1 MPTVSVIIPVYNTS
15 KWLDRC
21 LESVRRQRLRD
32 LEILCVDDG
41 SRDDSA
47 ERLTALV
54 RQDGRIRVLHQRN
67 KGLSEARNIGLRET
81 SAGLVYFLDSDDF
94 IHEQLLEL
102 AVGALEGNPR
112 AAFAL
117 VDYLKV
123 APDACPSEATIVYPE
138 GEPPPTRT
146 MANPLREFLKDNES
160 PDVWRFVYRRE
171 ALGALRFVPRLRYE
185 DLDFTYRF
193 LRRVATGV
201 WLHAPLHFYVQTP
214 NSLLRHPFTEDDAR
228 FYVWILRHLRDDF
241 AEMPRAWRLLRRRL
255 YSRVL
260 KAMWKEVLARQGEGA
275 DFEALARE
283 TWAQTDGL
291 FRDGVICR
299 RHFTPKWHFRF
310 WWLRLA
316 YGNRLPLGQRLWRA
330 FWKAVAP
337 FTPHRS
343 PLGRII
349 RTRGCKKPLD
359 EPTLV
364 ADVGRAQ
371 QIFQDVDPATDV
383 LCLGTSHTMMSIRPA
398 SATHLRLWNAGFIN
412 GDYRMAFHTYRALR
426 GKWPK
431 RPGQIVLFSD
441 AFWLPSQQ
449 SEYTENYIHSV
460 ILHVLIGMPYRST
473 WLTGPSERRVRRL
486 AQTRQPCD
494 CERGYS
500 PIAPIP
506 VVASQAKRVAGHIR
520 RSRYAP
526 TEMVWFERLRA
537 EVEADGRRLVLFRAP
552 LREDYRAALAAG
564 DGAGVWE
571 AGAEAKRDLTVLDYS
586 ELAVSPEFWHDA
598 DHLNVLGATWFTPI
612 LEHDLEPLTHG

>member
-47 ERLTALV
+47 ERLAALA

-94 IHEQLLEL
+94 IHEQLLEF
-102 AVGALEGNPR
+102 AVAALEKNPQ

-123 APDACPSEATIVYPE
+123 EPDAHPPEAEAVYPN
-138 GEPPPTRT
+138 GRVPSIRT
-146 MANPLREFLKDNES
+146 MAHPLREFLRDNES

-193 LRRVATGV
+193 LRRVSAGV
-201 WLHAPLHFYVQTP
+201 WIHAPLHFYVQTP

-241 AEMPRAWRLLRRRL
+241 AETPRAWRLLRRRL
-255 YSRVL
+255 YPRVL
-260 KAMWKEVLARQGEGA
+260 KAMWKEILKQKAGGA
-275 DFEALARE
+275 NIAALARE
-283 TWAQTDGL
+283 TWVLTDKL
-291 FRDGVICR
+291 FREHIICR
-299 RHFTPKWHFRF
+299 RHFSPKWQLRFR
-310 WWLRLA
+310 RIRHT
-316 YGNRLPLGQRLWRA
+316 YGNCLLLGQRLWRT

-337 FTPHRS
+337 FTSHRS
-343 PLGRII
+343 PIGRVI
-349 RTRGCKKPLD
+349 RTRGCKKPMD
-359 EPTLV
+359 DATLV
-364 ADVGRAQ
+364 AEVGRAQ
-371 QIFQDVDPATDV
+371 QIFQDFDPATDV
-383 LCLGTSHTMMSIRPA
+383 LCLGTSHFVFSIRPA
-398 SATHLRLWNAGFIN
+398 SAAHLRLWNAGFIN
-412 GDYRMAFHTYRALR
+412 GDYRMAVHVYRALR
-426 GKWPK
+426 DKWPK

-449 SEYTENYIHSV
+449 SEYTENFIYST
-460 ILHVLIGMPYRST
+460 ILHVLIGMPYRMAF
-473 WLTGPSERRVRRL
+473 LMGPSERRVRRL

-520 RSRYAP
+520 RSCYAP

-571 AGAEAKRDLTVLDYS
+571 AGAEAKRGLTVLDYS

>member
-47 ERLTALV
+47 ERLAALA

-81 SAGLVYFLDSDDF
+81 STGLVYFLDSDDF

-102 AVGALEGNPR
+102 TVAALEKNPR

-123 APDACPSEATIVYPE
+123 EPDAHPPEAKTVYPN
-138 GEPPPTRT
+138 GRAPSIRT
-146 MANPLREFLKDNES
+146 MSHPLREFLRDNES

-193 LRRVATGV
+193 LRRVSAGV
-201 WLHAPLHFYVQTP
+201 WIHAPLHFYVQTP

-241 AEMPRAWRLLRRRL
+241 AETPRAWRLLRRRL
-255 YSRVL
+255 YPRVL
-260 KAMWKEVLARQGEGA
+260 KAMWKEILKQGANGEDIA
-275 DFEALARE
+275 ALARE
-283 TWAQTDGL
+283 TWVLTDKL
-291 FRDGVICR
+291 FREHIICR
-299 RHFTPKWHFRF
+299 RHFSPKWQLRFR
-310 WWLRLA
+310 RIRHT
-316 YGNRLPLGQRLWRA
+316 YGNCLLLGQRLWRT

-337 FTPHRS
+337 FTSHRS
-343 PLGRII
+343 PIGRVI
-349 RTRGCKKPLD
+349 RTRGCKKPMD
-359 EPTLV
+359 DATLV
-364 ADVGRAQ
+364 AEVGRAQ
-371 QIFQDVDPATDV
+371 QIFQDFDPETDV
-383 LCLGTSHTMMSIRPA
+383 LCLGTSHFVFSIRPA
-398 SATHLRLWNAGFIN
+398 SAAHLRLWNAGFIN
-412 GDYRMAFHTYRALR
+412 GDYRMAVHVYRALR
-426 GKWPK
+426 DKWPK

-571 AGAEAKRDLTVLDYS
+571 AGAEAKRGLTVLDYS

>member
-21 LESVRRQRLRD
+21 LESVRRQRLGD

-47 ERLTALV
+47 ERLTALI

-94 IHEQLLEL
+94 VHEQLLEL

-123 APDACPSEATIVYPE
+123 APDACPSEAKIVYPE
-138 GEPPPTRT
+138 GALPSTRT

-193 LRRVATGV
+193 LRRVATGI

-241 AEMPRAWRLLRRRL
+241 AETPRAWRLLRRRL
-255 YSRVL
+255 YPRVL
-260 KAMWKEVLARQGEGA
+260 KAMWKEILKQGANGENI
-275 DFEALARE
+275 EALARE
-283 TWAQTDGL
+283 TWVLTDKL
-291 FRDGVICR
+291 FREHIICR
-299 RHFTPKWHFRF
+299 RHFSPKWQLRFR
-310 WWLRLA
+310 RIRHT
-316 YGNRLPLGQRLWRA
+316 YGNCLLLGQRLWRT

-337 FTPHRS
+337 FTSHRS
-343 PLGRII
+343 PIGRVI
-349 RTRGCKKPLD
+349 RTRGCKKPMD

-364 ADVGRAQ
+364 AEVGRAQ
-371 QIFQDVDPATDV
+371 QIFQDFDPETDV
-383 LCLGTSHTMMSIRPA
+383 LCLGTSHFVFSIRPA
-398 SATHLRLWNAGFIN
+398 SAAHLRLWNAGFIN
-412 GDYRMAFHTYRALR
+412 GDYRMAVHVYRALR
-426 GKWPK
+426 DKWPK

-449 SEYTENYIHSV
+449 SEYTENFIYST
-460 ILHVLIGMPYRST
+460 ILHVLIGMPYRMAF
-473 WLTGPSERRVRRL
+473 LMGPSERRVRRL

-571 AGAEAKRDLTVLDYS
+571 AGADSKRGLTVLDYS

-612 LEHDLEPLTHG
+612 LEHDLEPLAHG

>member
-47 ERLTALV
+47 ERLAALA

-81 SAGLVYFLDSDDF
+81 STGLVYFLDSDDF

-102 AVGALEGNPR
+102 AVGVLEGNPR

-146 MANPLREFLKDNES
+146 MANPLREFLRDNES

-193 LRRVATGV
+193 LRRVSAGV
-201 WLHAPLHFYVQTP
+201 WIHAPLHFYVQTP

-255 YSRVL
+255 YPRVL
-260 KAMWKEVLARQGEGA
+260 KAMWKEILKQGANGEDIA
-275 DFEALARE
+275 ALARE
-283 TWAQTDGL
+283 TWVLTDKL
-291 FRDGVICR
+291 FREHIICR
-299 RHFTPKWHFRF
+299 RHFSPKWQLRFR
-310 WWLRLA
+310 RIRHT
-316 YGNRLPLGQRLWRA
+316 YGNCLLLGQRLWRT

-337 FTPHRS
+337 FTSHRS
-343 PLGRII
+343 PIGRVI
-349 RTRGCKKPLD
+349 RTRGCKKPMD
-359 EPTLV
+359 DATLV
-364 ADVGRAQ
+364 AEVGRAQ
-371 QIFQDVDPATDV
+371 QIFQDFDPETDV
-383 LCLGTSHTMMSIRPA
+383 LCLGTSHFVFSIRPA
-398 SATHLRLWNAGFIN
+398 SAAHLRLWNAGFIN
-412 GDYRMAFHTYRALR
+412 GDYRMAVHVYRALR
-426 GKWPK
+426 DKWPK

-460 ILHVLIGMPYRST
+460 ILHVLIGMPYRMAF
-473 WLTGPSERRVRRL
+473 LMGPSERRVRRL

-571 AGAEAKRDLTVLDYS
+571 AGAEAKRGLTVLDYS

>member
-47 ERLTALV
+47 ERLTALI

-94 IHEQLLEL
+94 VHEQLLEL

-123 APDACPSEATIVYPE
+123 APDACPSEAKIVYPE
-138 GEPPPTRT
+138 GALPSTRT

-193 LRRVATGV
+193 LRRVATGI

-241 AEMPRAWRLLRRRL
+241 AETPRAWRLLRRRL
-255 YSRVL
+255 YPRVL
-260 KAMWKEVLARQGEGA
+260 KAMWKEILKQGANGENI
-275 DFEALARE
+275 EALARE
-283 TWAQTDGL
+283 TWVLTDKL
-291 FRDGVICR
+291 FREHIICR
-299 RHFTPKWHFRF
+299 RHFSPKWQLRFR
-310 WWLRLA
+310 RIRHT
-316 YGNRLPLGQRLWRA
+316 YGNCLLLGQRLWRT

-337 FTPHRS
+337 FTSHRS
-343 PLGRII
+343 PIGRVI
-349 RTRGCKKPLD
+349 RTRGCKKPMD

-364 ADVGRAQ
+364 AEVGRAQ
-371 QIFQDVDPATDV
+371 QIFQDFDPETDV
-383 LCLGTSHTMMSIRPA
+383 LCLGTSHFVFSIRPA
-398 SATHLRLWNAGFIN
+398 SAAHLRLWNAGFIN
-412 GDYRMAFHTYRALR
+412 GDYRMAVHVYRALR
-426 GKWPK
+426 DKWPK

-449 SEYTENYIHSV
+449 SEYTENFIYST
-460 ILHVLIGMPYRST
+460 ILHVLIGMPYRMAF
-473 WLTGPSERRVRRL
+473 LMGPSERRVRRL

-571 AGAEAKRDLTVLDYS
+571 AGADSKRGLTVLDYS

-612 LEHDLEPLTHG
+612 LEHDLEPLAHG